1 MCVRFRRL
9 KGSKF
14 VRRSWFLI
22 FRSSGCHQNVSWSRR
37 DYWCNGLKSDIVE
50 FVAKCPNFQQVKAEH
65 QRSGGLSRDIAIPT
79 LKWEDVNMDFFVG
92 FPHMRRQNHSIWVIV
107 DGMTKSA
114 HFIPVKATY

>member
-1 MCVRFRRL
+1 MPDVDDLRRKIFDDAHDSLYSIHPGATKMYRDLQEVYQWNIL
-9 KGSKF
+9 K
-14 VRRSWFLI
+14 
-22 FRSSGCHQNVSWSRR
+22 N
-37 DYWCNGLKSDIVE
+37 DIVE
-50 FVAKCPNFQQVKAEH
+50 FVANSPSCQQVKAEH